1 MKEAESKAAG
11 AIPLWRRIVN
21 FPLIAM
27 IIAITMFFLVN
38 AVARQLGKLLPAMA
52 PDAAAICKAVIA
64 VGLMLAA
71 YKLVIARLGERP
83 RQYRLD
89 HRRKR
94 MSWRQ
99 HWNGRMEV
107 CLAQRARRGTRE
119 CNRAR

>member
-38 AVARQLGKLLPAMA
+38 VVARQLGKLLPAMA

-83 RQYRLD
+83 RDDLKLADAPKGLAAGLLIGFRSEE
-89 HRRKR
+89 RR
-94 MSWRQ
+94 
-99 HWNGRMEV
+99 V
-107 CLAQRARRGTRE
+107 
-119 CNRAR
+119 